1 VKVTYEL
8 TAMGR
13 GLEPAVT
20 ELRMWAQR
28 WLDHRAELSL

>member
-1 VKVTYEL
+1 
-8 TAMGR
+8 MGR

-28 WLDHRAELSL
+28 WLDHREEFSI